1 MGNSIP
7 KTMRAIVVRKAGG
20 PEVLSLEQRPV
31 PAVRPGWSL
40 VRIRARGLNHSEVF
54 TRQGLSPSV
63 RFPRILGIEC
73 VGEVVATTDPA
84 RLPVGQKAVSI
95 MGEMGRAFDGSY
107 ADFAL
112 LPNEQIH
119 PIESD
124 LPWEVLAAI
133 PETCYTAYGSLLN
146 LHLEAGQTVLVR
158 GATSGVGMAFAK
170 LARFMAEGL
179 HLVGTTRSE
188 ARADLLLK
196 GGYDDTV
203 LDLDKKLQVEGR
215 PYQRVLELVGPA
227 TLKDT
232 CSHVSEGG
240 IVCSTGQL
248 GGVWYMEDFDPIVDL
263 PPNGFMT
270 SFYSGNVDEGKLAGL
285 IEYVEQ
291 RGVDMR
297 PTKVFSLDRMADA
310 HRFLESSEGF
320 GKIVVTE

>member
-1 MGNSIP
+1 M
-7 KTMRAIVVRKAGG
+7 
-20 PEVLSLEQRPV
+20 
-31 PAVRPGWSL
+31 
-40 VRIRARGLNHSEVF
+40 
-54 TRQGLSPSV
+54 
-63 RFPRILGIEC
+63 
-73 VGEVVATTDPA
+73 GEVVATTDPA

-112 LPNEQIH
+112 LPNDQIH

-158 GATSGVGMAFAK
+158 GAASGVGMAFAK
-170 LARFMAEGL
+170 LARFKAEGL

-240 IVCSTGQL
+240 IICSTGQL

-297 PTKVFSLDRMADA
+297 PTKVFTLDQMADA

>member
-107 ADFAL
+107 ADYAL

-146 LHLEAGQTVLVR
+146 LHLETGQTVLVR
-158 GATSGVGMAFAK
+158 GANSGVGMAFAK

-196 GGYDDTV
+196 GGYDDAV

-215 PYQRVLELVGPA
+215 PHQRVLELVGQQPLRTHA
-227 TLKDT
+227 VMCRRAASSAAQASWAVYGTWRT
-232 CSHVSEGG
+232 
-240 IVCSTGQL
+240 ST
-248 GGVWYMEDFDPIVDL
+248 P
-263 PPNGFMT
+263 
-270 SFYSGNVDEGKLAGL
+270 
-285 IEYVEQ
+285 
-291 RGVDMR
+291 
-297 PTKVFSLDRMADA
+297 
-310 HRFLESSEGF
+310 
-320 GKIVVTE
+320 

>member
-1 MGNSIP
+1 MGDSIP
-7 KTMRAIVVRKAGG
+7 ETMRAIVVREAGG
-20 PEVLSLEQRPV
+20 PEVLNLEQRPV
-31 PAVRPGWSL
+31 PALKPGWSL
-40 VRIRARGLNHSEVF
+40 VRVRARGLNHSEVF

-84 RLPVGQKAVSI
+84 RLPAGQKAVSI

-107 ADFAL
+107 ADYAL
-112 LPNEQIH
+112 LPNEKIH

-146 LHLEAGQTVLVR
+146 LRLEAGQTVLVR

-170 LARFMAEGL
+170 LARAMAPGL

-203 LDLDKKLQVEGR
+203 LDLDGTLQVEGH

-232 CSHVSEGG
+232 CSHVSKGG

-263 PPNGFMT
+263 PSNGFLT
-270 SFYSGNVDEGKLAGL
+270 SFYSGNMNEGKLAGL
-285 IEYVEQ
+285 IRYVEHKS
-291 RGVDMR
+291 VNMR
-297 PTKVFSLDRMADA
+297 PTKVLSLDQMADA
-310 HRFLESSEGF
+310 HRFLESSRGF

>member
-1 MGNSIP
+1 MGDSIP
-7 KTMRAIVVRKAGG
+7 KTMRAIAVHEAGG
-20 PEVLSLEQRPV
+20 PEVLRLEHRPV
-31 PAVRPGWSL
+31 PALKPGWSL
-40 VRIRARGLNHSEVF
+40 VHVRARGLNHSEVF

-73 VGEVVATTDPA
+73 VGEVAATTDAA
-84 RLPVGQKAVSI
+84 RLPEGQKVVSI

-107 ADFAL
+107 ADYAL
-112 LPNEQIH
+112 LPNQQLY

-133 PETCYTAYGSLLN
+133 PETYYTAYGSLLN

-170 LARFMAEGL
+170 LARSMAPGL
-179 HLVGTTRSE
+179 RLVGATRSE

-196 GGYDDTV
+196 GGYDDTA
-203 LDLDKKLQVEGR
+203 LDLDGKLQVEGR
-215 PYQRVLELVGPA
+215 PCQRVLELVGPA

-248 GGVWYMEDFDPIVDL
+248 VGVWYMEDFDPIVDL
-263 PPNGFMT
+263 PPNGFLT

-297 PTKVFSLDRMADA
+297 PTRVFSLDRMADA

>member
-1 MGNSIP
+1 MRLRTQWRGARRGGTRRTVAPKRMAHWKRSREDEGAMGNSIP

-63 RFPRILGIEC
+63 RFPHILGIEC

-124 LPWEVLAAI
+124 LSL
-133 PETCYTAYGSLLN
+133 GSPRSDSRDLLHS
-146 LHLEAGQTVLVR
+146 LWLPSQPASGGRADCPRARSDQWRRHGIREAGPIH
-158 GATSGVGMAFAK
+158 GG
-170 LARFMAEGL
+170 
-179 HLVGTTRSE
+179 
-188 ARADLLLK
+188 RAAPC
-196 GGYDDTV
+196 GHHP
-203 LDLDKKLQVEGR
+203 Q
-215 PYQRVLELVGPA
+215 
-227 TLKDT
+227 
-232 CSHVSEGG
+232 
-240 IVCSTGQL
+240 
-248 GGVWYMEDFDPIVDL
+248 
-263 PPNGFMT
+263 
-270 SFYSGNVDEGKLAGL
+270 
-285 IEYVEQ
+285 
-291 RGVDMR
+291 
-297 PTKVFSLDRMADA
+297 
-310 HRFLESSEGF
+310 
-320 GKIVVTE
+320 

>member
-1 MGNSIP
+1 MDIDIP
-7 KTMRAIVVRKAGG
+7 ETMRAIVVHKAGG
-20 PEVLSLEQRPV
+20 PEVLHLELRPV
-31 PAVRPGWSL
+31 PALKPGWTL
-40 VRIRARGLNHSEVF
+40 MRVRARGLNHSEVF

-63 RFPRILGIEC
+63 RFPRVLGIEC
-73 VGEVVATTDPA
+73 VGEIVATTDSK
-84 RLPVGQKAVSI
+84 RLPVGQKAISI

-107 ADFAL
+107 ADYAL
-112 LPNEQIH
+112 LPNAQIH
-119 PIESD
+119 PIESS

-146 LHLEAGQTVLVR
+146 LRLETGQTVLVR
-158 GATSGVGMAFAK
+158 GATSGVGMSFAK

-179 HLVGTTRSE
+179 RLVGTTRSE
-188 ARADLLLK
+188 ARADLLLQ

-203 LDLDKKLQVEGR
+203 LDLNGKLQVEGH
-215 PYQRVLELVGPA
+215 PFQRVLELVGPA
-227 TLKDT
+227 TLRDT

-263 PPNGFMT
+263 PPNGFLT
-270 SFYSGNVDEGKLAGL
+270 SFYSGNVNEVKLTGL

-297 PTKVFSLDRMADA
+297 PTKVFPLDRMADA
-310 HRFLESSEGF
+310 HRFLESSQGF
-320 GKIVVTE
+320 GKVVVSE